1 MKNPPNWYDVY
12 PKGTKDGDEEQ
23 KVFTSL
29 ARNSKWVWRS
39 VSAISK
45 EVNIDKAR
53 VEEILYKYFKKGMV
67 FQNPKNE
74 DQWGYWSNVP
84 EMLDKKTKK
93 SIGAEDIEK
102 RLNLQVKKPVS
113 SNDDISKDIVS

>member
-113 SNDDISKDIVS
+113 SNDDISKDILS